1 MPNSPKIFIFILSYL
16 LITHSPLAQN
26 LVLAKSL
33 NDSAVAL
40 MMKSEKNEKVIELL
54 DQAISADSNYAKAYE
69 NKMSFLLNEKKF
81 SNALVLSNKL
91 LSINPKSSIYNLT
104 TGVLL
109 EKTGNIIEAQKNYK
123 IADSLLSGSIDTL
136 KTTDPKYVGQIWNRI
151 TTFTLLNNP
160 IKAKELANS
169 LHSTGIKSELDDL
182 TSELISKS
190 REEILN
196 SILQTKE

>member
-69 NKMSFLLNEKKF
+69 NKMSFLLNEKKY

-109 EKTGNIIEAQKNYK
+109 EKTGSIFEAQKKYK
-123 IADSLLSGSIDTL
+123 IADSLLSSSIDTL

-151 TTFTLLNNP
+151 TTLTLLNNP

>member
-16 LITHSPLAQN
+16 LITLSPLAQN

-151 TTFTLLNNP
+151 TTLTLLNNP